1 MGAGAGRSVHHGVAT
16 VARTARGHSRL
27 RVCRRADRCRGAASR
42 GLRRRSAE
50 ALARTHSQ
58 MSVAQPPVDWCLRV
72 ARISHQFGGLQ
83 VLRGVAFDV
92 PRGSITGLIG
102 PNGAGKSTLFN
113 IVSGFLSPQHGS
125 VQLDGRD
132 ITHDPVHVRAQA
144 GLVRTFQTPKI
155 FARLSVRE
163 NLMMGCYRHLAT
175 GVTGNMLH
183 STRSRREI
191 LLMRERAAEAGE
203 RFGLDQILER
213 PAGQIPAG
221 MQRVVELARGWA
233 SRPRLLLLDEP
244 SSGLNTAEIDQLRT
258 MLLRLNREGITI
270 LLVSHDMNLV
280 DVASQ
285 VQVLCFGTII
295 ASGSMAQLKQDER
308 VRQAYLGV

>member
-1 MGAGAGRSVHHGVAT
+1 MSLTRHAVDMF
-16 VARTARGHSRL
+16 L
-27 RVCRRADRCRGAASR
+27 RV
-42 GLRRRSAE
+42 
-50 ALARTHSQ
+50 TQ
-58 MSVAQPPVDWCLRV
+58 
-72 ARISHQFGGLQ
+72 ISHHFGGLQ
-83 VLRGVAFDV
+83 VLRGVDFGV

-125 VQLDGRD
+125 VELDGRD
-132 ITHDPVHVRAQA
+132 ITDDSVHLRAQA

-163 NLMMGCYRHLAT
+163 NLMIGCYRHLAT
-175 GVTGNMLH
+175 GVTGNMLG
-183 STRSRREI
+183 SARSRREI

-203 RFGLDQILER
+203 RFGLAQIMER
-213 PAGQIPAG
+213 PAGQVPAG
-221 MQRVVELARGWA
+221 MQRMVELARGWA

-258 MLLRLNREGITI
+258 TLLRLNGDGITI